1 MVELLLSVFFVC
13 LVVRIILALVR
24 GGVEALLQ
32 LIFHPLHSLAVI
44 CGFVFVVGILGALF
58 GV

>member
-1 MVELLLSVFFVC
+1 MIELLLSVFVVC
-13 LVVRIILALVR
+13 LVVRIIFALVR

-44 CGFVFVVGILGALF
+44 CGFVFVIGLIGAIF